1 MSAHVESVNVGTGND
16 VLIRG
21 RTLRTGID
29 KRSVDGPVR
38 VGRLGIDGD
47 RQFDTRDHGGVD
59 QAVYVYAGEDLDDW
73 AVRLDRA
80 LAPGSFGENLTVR
93 GIDVNEAR
101 IGERWRIGGVVVEV
115 ADVRTPCATFQAW
128 LQEPKWIRRF
138 SEIGRCGAY
147 LRVIEEGTLQAGD
160 TVEVVQSR
168 PHDVTVGLVFQA
180 LMTDRSLL
188 PRLLVEPRLRESLRA
203 DAEKYLATQARTA
216 ATPDA
221 RSA

>member
-1 MSAHVESVNVGTGND
+1 MSAVVESVNVGTGND

-21 RTLRTGID
+21 RTRRSGID
-29 KRSVDGPVR
+29 KRPVDGPVR
-38 VGRLGIDGD
+38 VGRLGIEGD

-59 QAVYVYAGEDLDDW
+59 QAVYVYAAEDLADW
-73 AVRLDRA
+73 AVRLDRT
-80 LAPGSFGENLTVR
+80 LPSGSFGENLTVR

-160 TVEVVQSR
+160 TVEVVQTR

-180 LMTDRSLL
+180 LMSDRSLL
-188 PRLLVEPRLRESLRA
+188 PRLLVEPRLRDSLRA
-203 DAEKYLATQARTA
+203 DAEKYLATQARA
-216 ATPDA
+216 AAEPGA

>member
-1 MSAHVESVNVGTGND
+1 MSAQVESVNVGTGND
-16 VLIRG
+16 VQQRG
-21 RTLRTGID
+21 RTRRTGID
-29 KRSVDGPVR
+29 KRPVDGPVR
-38 VGRLGIDGD
+38 VGRLGIEGD
-47 RQFDTRDHGGVD
+47 RQFDTRHHGGVD

-73 AVRLDRA
+73 ALRLDRT
-80 LAPGSFGENLTVR
+80 LTPGSFGENVTVR
-93 GIDVNEAR
+93 GMDVNEAR

-138 SEIGRCGAY
+138 TEVGRCGAY

-160 TVEVVQSR
+160 TVEVVQTR
-168 PHDVTVGLVFQA
+168 PHDVTVGLVFRA

-188 PRLLVEPRLRESLRA
+188 PQLLVEPRLPKWLRA
-203 DAEKYLATQARTA
+203 DAEKYLETQARA
-216 ATPDA
+216 AAPQDA